1 MLLKYRRMKFMSLLI
16 FQVILMVL
24 YFWFVKY
31 GSVKE
36 FDVQGFEGTHVM
48 IFIGFGFLMTF
59 LRKYCYSGVGFNMFL
74 AALVIQWALLCQ
86 SWYHMKDNII
96 YITKKTLLEADIMA
110 ATILITFGALL
121 GITSVN
127 QLLFIA
133 IIETVFACFNLWLIT
148 SQFKTADIGG
158 SLAIHTFGAY
168 FGLAAS
174 WAMAYGRKKRP
185 DQQNQLNRP
194 IYSTDMTAMIGT
206 LFLWIYWPSFNS
218 GLTHS
223 NAECQRA
230 IINTYLSLAAAT
242 VTAFIVSSFVHEEGK
257 LDMVHVQNSTL
268 AGGVAVGAVCN
279 MHISCGGAI
288 FIGIG
293 AGFISVLGYSYLTPT
308 LAESSVMDTCGVHN
322 LHGMPGVYSGLLS
335 ILFSYLATTDVY
347 GDEYG
352 VVFPALA
359 NASNLTG
366 GPPQNETK
374 TSSVQALAQFEGL
387 IATLGIAIIGGIIT
401 GALSKIAIFVPLKE
415 PEKYNDAVDWEL
427 PK

>member
-1 MLLKYRRMKFMSLLI
+1 MHQEATSTFRDHKFRPV
-16 FQVILMVL
+16 FL
-24 YFWFVKY
+24 YTLN
-31 GSVKE
+31 S
-36 FDVQGFEGTHVM
+36 GFEGTHVM

-59 LRKYCYSGVGFNMFL
+59 LKKYSYSGVGFNLFL
-74 AALVIQWALLCQ
+74 AALIIQWALLCQ
-86 SWYHMKDNII
+86 SWYHMEDKLI
-96 YITKKTLLEADIMA
+96 YITKMTILEADIMA

-148 SQFKTADIGG
+148 SKFKATDVGG

-174 WAMAYGRKKRP
+174 WAMAYGRKKKS
-185 DQQNQLNRP
+185 DQPNQLNKP
-194 IYSTDMTAMIGT
+194 IYSSDMTAMLGT

-223 NAECQRA
+223 NAEYQRA
-230 IINTYLSLAAAT
+230 VINTYLSLAAAT
-242 VTAFIVSSFVHEEGK
+242 
-257 LDMVHVQNSTL
+257 
-268 AGGVAVGAVCN
+268 
-279 MHISCGGAI
+279 
-288 FIGIG
+288 
-293 AGFISVLGYSYLTPT
+293 PT
-308 LAESSVMDTCGVHN
+308 LTESSIIDTCGVHN

-335 ILFSYLATTDVY
+335 IMFAYMATADVY
-347 GDEYG
+347 GDELS
-352 VVFPALA
+352 VVFPALSGGGGNSS
-359 NASNLTG
+359 NATAA
-366 GPPQNETK
+366 P
-374 TSSVQALAQFEGL
+374 SSDQALAQFEGL
-387 IATLGIAIIGGIIT
+387 VATLVIAIIGGIIT

>member
-1 MLLKYRRMKFMSLLI
+1 MLQKYRRMKFMSLFL

-24 YFWFVKY
+24 YFVFVKY
-31 GSVKE
+31 GGEKDYDVK
-36 FDVQGFEGTHVM
+36 GFEGTHVM

-59 LRKYCYSGVGFNMFL
+59 LKKYCYSGVGFNLFL
-74 AALVIQWALLCQ
+74 AALIIQWALLCQ
-86 SWYHMKDNII
+86 SWYHMEDKFI
-96 YITKKTLLEADIMA
+96 YITKMTILEADIMA

-148 SQFKTADIGG
+148 SKFKATDVGG

-174 WAMAYGRKKRP
+174 WAMAYGRKKKS
-185 DQQNQLNRP
+185 DQPNQLNKP

-223 NAECQRA
+223 NAEYQRA
-230 IINTYLSLAAAT
+230 VINTYLSLAAAT
-242 VTAFIVSSFVHEEGK
+242 VTTFIVSSCVNEEGK

-288 FIGIG
+288 GIGVG
-293 AGFISVLGYSYLTPT
+293 AGFISVLGYSYLTPSLT
-308 LAESSVMDTCGVHN
+308 ESSIIDTCGVHN
-322 LHGMPGVYSGLLS
+322 LHGMPGVYSGILS
-335 ILFSYLATTDVY
+335 ILFSYLASSDVY
-347 GDEYG
+347 GDELS
-352 VVFPALA
+352 VVFPALSGGGG
-359 NASNLTG
+359 NATNGTAA
-366 GPPQNETK
+366 P
-374 TSSVQALAQFEGL
+374 SSDQALAQFEGL
-387 IATLGIAIIGGIIT
+387 IATLVIAIIGGIIT